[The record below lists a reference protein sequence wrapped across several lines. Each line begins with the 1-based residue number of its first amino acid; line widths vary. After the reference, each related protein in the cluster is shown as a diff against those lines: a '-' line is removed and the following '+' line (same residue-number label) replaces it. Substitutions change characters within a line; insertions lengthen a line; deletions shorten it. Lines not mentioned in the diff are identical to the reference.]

1 MLKSISG
8 AKASKEE
15 ITRIKIVQ
23 TAQKLFQRDGLQ
35 GVTMEDVAAAV
46 GKAKSS
52 LYYYYKSK
60 EEIWDAVM
68 DIEIGEIVSD
78 IANAVDHALT
88 IEQKIHAFCGT
99 MLKSLRKKR
108 ALYNI
113 AYGTNEAVKRNKSTG
128 SIRRRFVKQE
138 SILFKEILAEGIEK
152 GVLKPM
158 KLKEQE
164 ILVFVLLSG
173 LKGLEK
179 EIGLEKDYDL
189 EPAIK
194 ALSHMII
201 YGLKA

>member
-15 ITRIKIVQ
+15 ITRIKIIQ
-23 TAQKLFQRDGLQ
+23 TAQKLFQSDGLQ
-35 GVTMEDVAAAV
+35 GVTMEDVAAAA

-138 SILFKEILAEGIEK
+138 NVLFKEILAEGIEK